1 MVNPMTTPA
10 THADLRAALEFYATY
25 WCGENNATPSAS
37 LLHDMGERARKAL
50 AALALPGDEVRL
62 RVRWEGDALMV
73 GNVKLGSVWPSRI
86 HDNEWAYRQTQ
97 NEQPLW
103 ADTRDA
109 AREALVKAVGGE
121 G

>member
-1 MVNPMTTPA
+1 MTTPA

-50 AALALPGDEVRL
+50 AALALPADEVRL
-62 RVRWEGDALMV
+62 RVRWEDACDEQIRLFI
-73 GNVKLGSVWPSRI
+73 GPLLAGEI
-86 HDNEWAYRQTQ
+86 YFANERRGWVTVPRWSGLRT
-97 NEQPLW
+97 NHPN
-103 ADTRDA
+103 RDA